1 MSADS
6 SAAAIAPPANKA
18 AGEEVKTAMID
29 NKKMTSGSGAPLGA
43 NLTGIDSSDYENDE
57 DGQYEEVDYEDY
69 DHEEDEN
76 ADPKK
81 GKK

>member
-1 MSADS
+1 M
-6 SAAAIAPPANKA
+6 AAIATANKV
-18 AGEEVKTAMID
+18 GEEVKIMPD

-69 DHEEDEN
+69 DHEEDEGG
-76 ADPKK
+76 ADAKK